1 MRSSRARSWPLRS
14 ARSSRPSRR
23 AGGLPR
29 RATPPGHGALA
40 WSLGRRRCRIP
51 PRVPHLV
58 DERRALRHEP
68 AADPVQHLCVLLGFG
83 VDGDKTHPG
92 AADRLPGSPHR
103 HTRARAPD
111 ADPQSLRQLT
121 GAGASASAD
130 RFHIT
135 RSPASPSD
143 EILPTHSPLTT
154 RVEIPILSAMPAAT
168 ACHRRR
174 PQQPP

>member
-1 MRSSRARSWPLRS
+1 MRSP
-14 ARSSRPSRR
+14 RSSRPSRR

-29 RATPPGHGALA
+29 RATPPGHGAPGLA
-40 WSLGRRRCRIP
+40 PWAKTMPYSP
-51 PRVPHLV
+51 KSPRTWLMSPV
-58 DERRALRHEP
+58 RSAYEP

-111 ADPQSLRQLT
+111 ADPESPPTHR
-121 GAGASASAD
+121 GR
-130 RFHIT
+130 RFRFGGPLHIT

-168 ACHRRR
+168 ACHRRG